1 MSLIIK
7 RPVVIQHVVTAEF
20 KSQLTNEIE
29 EAINQI
35 DLWLEQEEFQSRRL
49 ITEAEKEGKEFVS
62 SLRQEIEAERG
73 KQTQVRQNLLARL
86 QEVKQLEI
94 DSFFVSGTYDAP
106 IKIEVGDNIRTKLSQ
121 VQVIVKDGIVIQVIE

>member
-1 MSLIIK
+1 M
-7 RPVVIQHVVTAEF
+7 
-20 KSQLTNEIE
+20 
-29 EAINQI
+29 
-35 DLWLEQEEFQSRRL
+35 EQEEFQSRRL

-73 KQTQVRQNLLARL
+73 KQTQARQNLLARL

-121 VQVIVKDGIVIQVIE
+121 VQVVVKDGIVIQVIE

>member
-35 DLWLEQEEFQSRRL
+35 DLWLEQEEFQ
-49 ITEAEKEGKEFVS
+49 
-62 SLRQEIEAERG
+62 
-73 KQTQVRQNLLARL
+73 
-86 QEVKQLEI
+86 
-94 DSFFVSGTYDAP
+94 
-106 IKIEVGDNIRTKLSQ
+106 
-121 VQVIVKDGIVIQVIE
+121 